1 MTARRLRQL
10 STAMIAALAIAV
22 PLAAQQGNV
31 GQARQQPTQ
40 TQEAQPKKKLQPGDI
55 ELQSSRVYCFVG
67 KTGFGHEH
75 AIEGTLTSGAIRLGA
90 TEKAGKF
97 EFDLRSFQADT
108 QAARTYIGL
117 AGATDAGTVKKVQTN
132 MLGPEVLDTARFP
145 TAMFEVTAARKHVSK
160 NPPATGQEYLVE
172 GDFTLHGVKR
182 PVKFIAVAE
191 AAEGWTH
198 LRGRFAIR
206 QTDFGIKP
214 FTAALGAVGITN
226 ELTIYGDLRVVPE
239 SASDAERGK

>member
-1 MTARRLRQL
+1 MTVRRIRQL
-10 STAMIAALAIAV
+10 GSTLIATLAIAV

-31 GQARQQPTQ
+31 GQARQQQ
-40 TQEAQPKKKLQPGDI
+40 TQAAQPEPKKKLQPGDI

-75 AIEGTLTSGAIRLGA
+75 AIEGTLNSGAIRLGA
-90 TEKAGKF
+90 TDKAGKF

-145 TAMFEVTAARKHVSK
+145 TALFEISAARKHVSK
-160 NPPATGQEYLVE
+160 TPPATGQEYLIE
-172 GDFTLHGVKR
+172 GDITLHGVKR
-182 PVKFIAVAE
+182 PMKFVALAE
-191 AAEGWTH
+191 SAEGWTH

-226 ELTIYGDLRVVPE
+226 ELTIYGDLWVAPE
-239 SASDAERGK
+239 VDAAK